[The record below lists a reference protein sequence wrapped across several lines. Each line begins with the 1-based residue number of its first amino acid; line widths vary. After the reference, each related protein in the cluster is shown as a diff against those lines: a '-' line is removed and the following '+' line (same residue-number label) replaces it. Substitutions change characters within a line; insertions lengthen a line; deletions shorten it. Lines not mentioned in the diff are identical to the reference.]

1 MNKRDYCF
9 VDRYRE
15 EMLIFD
21 KQNNSTKGKCQMT
34 IGERVIELVRER
46 GMTQKEFSERTGI
59 PQSTMSSWKGKKQN
73 PSIDK
78 LKVICDVLKV
88 DPYYLMAGTE
98 SNEALNNDYVTV
110 YKKEEEYKLLIEFRK
125 LDRDRKN
132 RLLGYI
138 EALQEKK

>member
-1 MNKRDYCF
+1 
-9 VDRYRE
+9 
-15 EMLIFD
+15 
-21 KQNNSTKGKCQMT
+21 MT

-110 YKKEEEYKLLIEFRK
+110 
-125 LDRDRKN
+125 
-132 RLLGYI
+132 RLWGQQRIILKVYQHSGTI
-138 EALQEKK
+138 RV

>member
-1 MNKRDYCF
+1 
-9 VDRYRE
+9 
-15 EMLIFD
+15 
-21 KQNNSTKGKCQMT
+21 MT

-88 DPYYLMAGTE
+88 DPYYLMAWTE

-110 YKKEEEYKLLIEFRK
+110 YKKEEEYKLLIEYRK